1 MFTTTPSVTAA
12 LAILASGAFCMP
24 TGTTCDKP
32 ARVAAPPTGVTH
44 IVVAGANGQLRFEPE
59 SVIAAVGDIVEFRFH
74 PKNHS
79 VAQSSFAE
87 PCAPLAA
94 AAVLPPSPLPAANG
108 TGHYPL
114 YSRRGSSATVAD
126 NNSPFFAGFDFAT
139 AEGPWAHAFQVLV
152 QDTKPVWLYCPQPM
166 GAHCTNGM
174 SGVINEPRDGPNT
187 LAAYRQAA
195 KGKMTIVPPRV
206 QGGKKVAKAGETKPM
221 A

>member
-1 MFTTTPSVTAA
+1 MFTTVSSLVATLA
-12 LAILASGAFCMP
+12 LFASGAFSMP

-32 ARVAAPPTGVTH
+32 AQVAAPPTGVTH
-44 IVVAGANGQLRFEPE
+44 TVVAGANGQLRFDPE
-59 SVIAAVGDIVEFRFH
+59 SVIAAVGDIVEFQFH

-94 AAVLPPSPLPAANG
+94 AAVPPPSANNG
-108 TGHYPL
+108 TGYYSA
-114 YSRRGSSATVAD
+114 YSRRSHAGSSSGTDAD
-126 NNSPFFAGFDFAT
+126 NSPFFGGFDFAT
-139 AEGPWAHAFQVLV
+139 MEGPSDNAFQVLV
-152 QDTKPVWLYCPQPM
+152 RDTKPVWFYCPQPM

-187 LAAYRQAA
+187 LAAYKEAA
-195 KGKMTIVPPRV
+195 KGKMTTVPPKV
-206 QGGKKVAKAGETKPM
+206 QGGNKVANVETKPI

>member
-1 MFTTTPSVTAA
+1 MFTTISSLTATLA
-12 LAILASGAFCMP
+12 LFASGAFSMP

-32 ARVAAPPTGVTH
+32 AQVAAPPTGVTH
-44 IVVAGANGQLRFEPE
+44 TVVAGANGQLRFEPE

-79 VAQSSFAE
+79 VAQSSFTE

-94 AAVLPPSPLPAANG
+94 AAIPAPPANNG
-108 TGHYPL
+108 TGSYTL
-114 YSRRGSSATVAD
+114 YSRRSHAARSSETGAG
-126 NNSPFFAGFDFAT
+126 NSPFFAGFDFAT
-139 AEGPWAHAFQVLV
+139 MKGPSHNAFQVLV
-152 QDTKPVWLYCPQPM
+152 RDTKPVWFYCPQPT

-187 LAAYRQAA
+187 LAAYKEAA
-195 KGKMTIVPPRV
+195 KGKMTIVPPKV
-206 QGGKKVAKAGETKPM
+206 QGGKKVAHVEKKHM